1 MMSEAPNQNVCE
13 DREAESQRYSFELCW
28 RPMIIL
34 NDTTG
39 YIAEY
44 PWGFF
49 TGRSVN
55 LTFYIANTFVGFVLN
70 LVFTRFCLDIVFQEF
85 LFLR

>member
-44 PWGFF
+44 PWGFLQV
-49 TGRSVN
+49 GP
-55 LTFYIANTFVGFVLN
+55 LT
-70 LVFTRFCLDIVFQEF
+70 
-85 LFLR
+85 